1 MKKILFTAVLA
12 LTLIGQAL
20 AAEGVAWGR
29 IRWGMQPQD
38 VSAAIGQMV
47 RAVDNPGRFTHQTD
61 NLYRGY
67 RLAFTFFGKRGLER
81 LALIDADTAG
91 LPERYSMIR
100 EALTLKYGAPFNS
113 DSSGNV
119 CLLEWMDAE
128 KLVQLHYRV
137 GGGQPIMNILYI
149 WRKSAMAEEY

>member
-1 MKKILFTAVLA
+1 MKKIMFAVVLTAA
-12 LTLIGQAL
+12 LTGQAL

-29 IRWGMQPQD
+29 IKWGMQPPE
-38 VSAAIGQMV
+38 VSAVMGQMV

-91 LPERYSMIR
+91 LAERYSMIR
-100 EALTLKYGAPFNS
+100 EALTLKYGEPFNS
-113 DSSGNV
+113 DGSNNV
-119 CLLEWMDAE
+119 RLMEWMDTD
-128 KLVQLHYRV
+128 KLVQLHYRT
-137 GGGQPIMNILYI
+137 GGGPPIMNILYI